1 MSPSATEKKCFPSI
15 KDNHDRNMSPH
26 RSGQKVRFE
35 NEEAEIIRMSPFLII
50 KTKDRIVCGA
60 LHHRIDFL
68 AA

>member
-1 MSPSATEKKCFPSI
+1 MSPSTNGEQLRSFPPGHY
-15 KDNHDRNMSPH
+15 NNVAQPH

-35 NEEAEIIRMSPFLII
+35 NEEAEIIRISPFLII

-60 LHHRIDFL
+60 LHHRIEYL